1 MRIWILL
8 LVSLPL
14 SQFYFLSL
22 SKPVCI
28 PASKSFILSRDTYL
42 SALTCRPML
51 ANPQLASCPAKER
64 WSLGQNPARE
74 SRSLLWFTLLMS
86 HFDLTLSSTSP
97 DSWLLDFSLTVQL
110 RSLVSL
116 YVCSQSTYPT
126 LAYSYSLVETLE
138 PVARVWNP
146 SSAHSLAVQ
155 FWANYSTCMCLS
167 FLAVKQD
174 NERTWLIWS
183 WWRLNELRYL
193 KGYERCLAH
202 PKCYPNVYEHY
213 GYCYYY
219 LALYMLFNFLS
230 CYSALL

>member
-1 MRIWILL
+1 MQTYAGQPSTGLLPCKGKVESGPESSQRIK
-8 LVSLPL
+8 VSAVIH
-14 SQFYFLSL
+14 S
-22 SKPVCI
+22 
-28 PASKSFILSRDTYL
+28 
-42 SALTCRPML
+42 
-51 ANPQLASCPAKER
+51 
-64 WSLGQNPARE
+64 
-74 SRSLLWFTLLMS
+74 S
-86 HFDLTLSSTSP
+86 HVPFWPDSLSSTSP

-167 FLAVKQD
+167 FLAIKQD